1 MVINILNSQR
11 FVHKI
16 GQRTSKKLFDPQN
29 EELGILFALAEQGP
43 QILTSLAKTT
53 GTFGPWEATRWA
65 VKRRMKGTKNN
76 LSLIE
81 YEYVSERQHDSRI
94 SGKDGVWY
102 CLTIK
107 GFMASLSTDKIF
119 IENSY
124 LFKKYKQ
131 FIIDLLE
138 RKIQLFGQNT
148 NIDTGLTV
156 DEKTYFKYILMQ
168 YIKYQIY
175 IFLIWHEANE
185 MELRKKINTNWY
197 FVNFFE
203 NFNEFTSQE
212 FPKLLDKKRT
222 KEYIEILREY
232 FVIVKI
238 IHGIEYFTDKK
249 NNVSKKTRERLQINF
264 QMIKP
269 FVFEW
274 YRYFD
279 KLQMISPVDKP
290 YDIKK
295 IPSFSIYPP
304 EYGLDIEYEGM
315 HRYKKLIKPDLKE
328 IAKSELFK
336 ILKKQDLPIDEIWKK
351 THKEKYQ
358 KDRSL

>member
-1 MVINILNSQR
+1 MFIINSQK
-11 FVHKI
+11 FAHNI

-29 EELGILFALAEQGP
+29 EELGIFYALAEHGP

-53 GTFGPWEATRWA
+53 GKFGPWEATRW
-65 VKRRMKGTKNN
+65 VVNRRMKGIKNN

-94 SGKDGVWY
+94 RGKDGVRY

-107 GFMASLSTDKIF
+107 GFMASLSTEKIF

-124 LFKKYKQ
+124 LFKKYKH
-131 FIIDLLE
+131 FISDLLE
-138 RKIQLFGQNT
+138 REIKLFGQNA
-148 NIDTGLTV
+148 NIDTELTD
-156 DEKTYFKYILMQ
+156 DEKKYFENIFMQ

-185 MELRKKINTNWY
+185 IVLRKKINTDWY

-203 NFNEFTSQE
+203 NFNEFISQE
-212 FPKLLDKKRT
+212 FPKLVDKDRT

-232 FVIVKI
+232 FVISKI
-238 IHGIEYFTDKK
+238 LHGIEYFTDTK
-249 NNVSKKTRERLQINF
+249 NNVSKKVRERLQVNF
-264 QMIKP
+264 QMMKP

-295 IPSFSIYPP
+295 IPSFRIHPP
-304 EYGLDIEYEGM
+304 EYGLDIKYEGR
-315 HRYKKLIKPDLKE
+315 HGYKNLIKPDLRE
-328 IAKSELFK
+328 ITKSELSK
-336 ILKKQDLPIDEIWKK
+336 ILKEQDLPINEIWKK

-358 KDRSL
+358 KDRSP